1 MGKDKQFEKRMRLY
15 SYYLRYDD
23 GAAPNPYWGIC
34 TLAICKPK
42 IRRTA
47 EIGDWIVGLGS
58 ANSPIGDI
66 SGCVVYAMQV
76 TIKMTLAEYD
86 TFCRN
91 DAPKKIPN
99 WRERHFKL
107 RMGDCIY
114 DFLEGPE
121 PKLRWSIHSEANRV
135 RDLGGKYVLISKHFY
150 YFGDHPIQLP
160 LALRPIIHNT
170 QGHKSDANQPYLDV
184 FVNRIENSG
193 MRINH
198 LYGEPQM
205 KKEFVRVT
213 DIQAKCSLRS
223 LEEA

>member
-1 MGKDKQFEKRMRLY
+1 
-15 SYYLRYDD
+15 
-23 GAAPNPYWGIC
+23 
-34 TLAICKPK
+34 
-42 IRRTA
+42 
-47 EIGDWIVGLGS
+47 
-58 ANSPIGDI
+58 
-66 SGCVVYAMQV
+66 
-76 TIKMTLAEYD
+76 
-86 TFCRN
+86 
-91 DAPKKIPN
+91 
-99 WRERHFKL
+99 
-107 RMGDCIY
+107 
-114 DFLEGPE
+114 
-121 PKLRWSIHSEANRV
+121 
-135 RDLGGKYVLISKHFY
+135 
-150 YFGDHPIQLP
+150 LP